1 MGSRVL
7 FMLPALALALLAL
20 VLAIVGLSRDPATP
34 AGQPSRPSQADAAK
48 AAPSYRYWV
57 VMQPA
62 STGETLSQE
71 KLAVVTA
78 TSPIAGAVAADT
90 SVADKP
96 VQRFVRPGELLT
108 QDILEPGGSL
118 QAALPDGFRAMAIPV
133 DDVTGAGGLLQPG
146 DLVDVV
152 SAFRRSDQ
160 DKPVALVM
168 LRRVPVLA
176 VRGVLSQG
184 ADPAGEENRR
194 RNNTVVLSVPEARI
208 PALMLASAE
217 GSLRLAV
224 VGGEERN
231 AVEDPLASAD
241 PSAQGARQAPDDTPD
256 NDSVAAITAA
266 QPFYF
271 DDFFPEK
278 EKPKAAAPAPRRSPG
293 QRVQIFEG
301 SESRSTYV
309 R

>member
-1 MGSRVL
+1 
-7 FMLPALALALLAL
+7 MLPALALALLAL
-20 VLAIVGLSRDPATP
+20 VLAVVGLSRDSAPTQPTP
-34 AGQPSRPSQADAAK
+34 AQVEADKAP
-48 AAPSYRYWV
+48 AAPAYRYWV
-57 VMQPA
+57 VMQPVNA
-62 STGETLSQE
+62 GDPLSQE
-71 KLAVVTA
+71 TLAVVTA
-78 TSPIAGAVAADT
+78 EAPIAGAISADK

-96 VQRFVRPGELLT
+96 VQRFVRPGELLSE
-108 QDILEPGGSL
+108 DILEPGGSL
-118 QAALPDGFRAMAIPV
+118 QAALPQGFRAMAIPV

-168 LRRVPVLA
+168 LHRVPVLA
-176 VRGVLSQG
+176 VRGMLSEG
-184 ADPAGEENRR
+184 GDAKTEEARR

-231 AVEDPLASAD
+231 AVEGPLASAD